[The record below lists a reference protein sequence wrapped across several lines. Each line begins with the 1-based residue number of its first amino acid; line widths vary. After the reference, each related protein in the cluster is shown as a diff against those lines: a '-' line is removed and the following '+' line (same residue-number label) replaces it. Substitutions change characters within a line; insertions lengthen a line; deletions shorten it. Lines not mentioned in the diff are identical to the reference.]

1 MTAPGTPRS
10 HQPDASQ
17 VPRYSGIR
25 TFARCPHSRELG
37 GIDVAV
43 IGVPFDTTTSF
54 RPGARFGPEAIRSA
68 SVLLRDYHPP
78 LDVAVFS
85 TLSVVDWGDTPI
97 IPTNTQRSLDLIAE
111 SVRDVVR
118 AGAISLCLGGDHSI
132 ALAELRGLAAINGP
146 LPLVLLDSHA
156 DTWDSYYGERYF
168 HGTPFRRAVEEG
180 LLLPERSVMAGMRG
194 PLYSD
199 EDLADAR
206 ALGFE
211 VIPGEE
217 LGEMSPEAFAFRV
230 QGRVGDLP
238 AFLSFDVD
246 FVDPAFA
253 PGTGTP
259 EPGGPTSAEALALLR
274 SLAGIEF
281 RGFDVVEVS
290 PPYDNPG
297 QTTALLASA
306 VAYECLALAAVAARR

>member
-217 LGEMSPEAFAFRV
+217 LCEMSPEAFAFRV

>member
-194 PLYSD
+194 PLYSAQ
-199 EDLADAR
+199 DLADAR

-211 VIPGEE
+211 VITGEE
-217 LGEMSPEAFAFRV
+217 LREMTPESFAFKV

-238 AFLSFDVD
+238 AYLSFDID

-253 PGTGTP
+253 PATGTP

-274 SLAGIEF
+274 SLSGMQF
-281 RGFDVVEVS
+281 MGFDVVEVS